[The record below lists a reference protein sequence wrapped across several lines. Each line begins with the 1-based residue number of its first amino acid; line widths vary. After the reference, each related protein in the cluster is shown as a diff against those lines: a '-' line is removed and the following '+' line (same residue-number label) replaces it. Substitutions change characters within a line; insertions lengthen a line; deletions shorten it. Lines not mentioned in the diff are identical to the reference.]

1 MMMRKILLLAAC
13 ALAMPL
19 AACDTVGGIANSIPA
34 VGQYTTVCANS
45 TADEKALYAVEAAYN
60 VPAGAYRSA
69 NSRGLITPTLK
80 AQIKPKLQTL
90 AKYVLG
96 AREARKACNMVALGQ
111 YQEAAET
118 LKAGVLPLIPR

>member
-45 TADEKALYAVEAAYN
+45 TAYN